1 MKEKLD
7 RVYIDEAVRIRSTYF
22 KSFDEIK
29 KKEFTLNKYREE
41 LEEIMLNA
49 NDYVKSIKNN
59 KMDERMVS
67 VAMNDHLNNIESAME
82 KIKKELKP
90 VEETIEQLKID
101 AKVLFDS
108 IREKYPN
115 MQDID
120 IQKELFMGLTDEEIK

>member
-7 RVYIDEAVRIRSTYF
+7 RVYIDEAIRIRSTYF

>member
-1 MKEKLD
+1 MKKKLD
-7 RVYIDEAVRIRSTYF
+7 KVYIDEAIRIRSTYF

-29 KKEFTLNKYREE
+29 KKESTLKKYKDE
-41 LEEIMLNA
+41 LEEIMVNA
-49 NDYVKSIKNN
+49 NTYVQSIKNN

-67 VAMNDHLNNIESAME
+67 VAMNDHLNEIEVAME
-82 KIKKELKP
+82 KIKNELRP
-90 VEETIEQLKID
+90 VEEIIDQLKID

-108 IREKYPN
+108 IREKYPD